1 MISLV
6 LTLSWKYGDC
16 ASTVATQLFF
26 PRYPPMLCSS
36 VHSTEYK
43 FNRSVTVVTVTV
55 LTSSML
61 SNNLLHDI
69 MSHDRTWFCQI
80 SKYRTSGFP
89 WQAEFDTCNA
99 KPFQLLLH
107 AWHYWM
113 LRVVTHIL
121 CQGGGLK
128 KCLLSKL
135 QGSAFTRTGTIVTV
149 TALTSSMLYNN
160 LWHDIMSYGR
170 TWFYQR
176 SKCRTSGF
184 TWQAEFDTCNAKSF
198 QLLSRVCNGTTGSSV
213 LLRISCVKLVA

>member
-26 PRYPPMLCSS
+26 HGTP
-36 VHSTEYK
+36 H
-43 FNRSVTVVTVTV
+43 VVFICPHYSIQIQQICNSGNSDSAHR
-55 LTSSML
+55 LMFD
-61 SNNLLHDI
+61 NNLLHDVI
-69 MSHDRTWFCQI
+69 SHDRTWFCQI

-107 AWHYWM
+107 AWHYWKP
-113 LRVVTHIL
+113 RVVTHIL

-135 QGSAFTRTGTIVTV
+135 QGSAFTRTVTIATVTV
-149 TALTSSMLYNN
+149 PESIIFFIISSWL
-160 LWHDIMSYGR
+160 
-170 TWFYQR
+170 
-176 SKCRTSGF
+176 
-184 TWQAEFDTCNAKSF
+184 
-198 QLLSRVCNGTTGSSV
+198 
-213 LLRISCVKLVA
+213 

>member
-1 MISLV
+1 
-6 LTLSWKYGDC
+6 
-16 ASTVATQLFF
+16 
-26 PRYPPMLCSS
+26 MLCSS
-36 VHSTEYK
+36 VHTTEYK

-61 SNNLLHDI
+61 YNNLLQDI

-113 LRVVTHIL
+113 PRVVTHIL

-149 TALTSSMLYNN
+149 TVTRSTIMLLFHPDCKQHVCYPCRICLNRCVTAVIVTGH
-160 LWHDIMSYGR
+160 HDCIMPLQNSVAA
-170 TWFYQR
+170 TKQQP
-176 SKCRTSGF
+176 
-184 TWQAEFDTCNAKSF
+184 QACPDNRAG
-198 QLLSRVCNGTTGSSV
+198 L
-213 LLRISCVKLVA
+213 